1 VSKSGGNLPRW
12 RRDGKELFYVSG
24 GSGRLMA
31 VSVTLSPAFQAG
43 IPKVL
48 FQFPQGPGAYDVT
61 ADGQKFIRF
70 AFETAASDGAP
81 SPITVVLNWT
91 ALLKK

>member
-1 VSKSGGNLPRW
+1 
-12 RRDGKELFYVSG
+12 
-24 GSGRLMA
+24 MA
-31 VSVTLSPAFQAG
+31 VAVTPSPVFQAG

-48 FQFPQGPGAYDVT
+48 FQFPPGPGAYDVT

-81 SPITVVLNWT
+81 SPITVVLNWM
-91 ALLKK
+91 AGLKR